1 MKIALLAAA
10 SALLL
15 SAGAASAAPAVAEA
29 AVNLRAGPGTQY
41 PVIGSI
47 PSGATVDIA
56 GCTGSWCQVD
66 FAGETGFANRRYLA
80 MAGEAGPAAGVAT
93 VPGYVYDDTPAYAY
107 DDSYDYGYAYGP
119 SFGVFVGAGGHR
131 FHHRGNRD
139 GRIGTWQGRPGWNGT
154 GTGSWQGR
162 TGVTGIPSVN
172 TSPFGGRPSVSAP
185 VGMSTG
191 GGAVFRGGAG
201 AAGGAQ
207 VGGGA
212 AFHGGAA
219 AAGGRSFAR

>member
-1 MKIALLAAA
+1 MKTALLAAA

-15 SAGAASAAPAVAEA
+15 SAGAASAAPAVVEA
-29 AVNLRAGPGTQY
+29 SVNLRAGPGTQY
-41 PVIGSI
+41 PVVGAI
-47 PSGATVDIA
+47 PGGATVDVA
-56 GCTGSWCQVD
+56 GCTESWCRVN

-80 MAGEAGPAAGVAT
+80 LASAAAPVGVA
-93 VPGYVYDDTPAYAY
+93 VAPGYVYDDTPAYAY
-107 DDSYDYGYAYGP
+107 DDYYDYGYDYGP
-119 SFGVFVGAGGHR
+119 GVGILVGPSGHR

-139 GRIGTWQGRPGWNGT
+139 GRVGTWQGRPGWSGTRT
-154 GTGSWQGR
+154 GTWQGR
-162 TGVTGIPSVN
+162 TGVTGIPSAN
-172 TSPFGGRPSVSAP
+172 TSPFGGRRSVSAP
-185 VGMSTG
+185 VGMSTD
-191 GGAVFRGGAG
+191 GGAVFHGAG